1 MTMDISETTQPRSD
15 QINADH
21 FIDGPRT
28 VTITDMRG
36 GSAEQPIEIVTAE
49 YGPGHPY
56 KPGLSMR
63 RVLLAAWGKNGQSY
77 VGRSLTLYRD
87 ENITFGGQPAPGIRI
102 SHLSHIEKLMKIN
115 LTATRGKRTPFTVQ
129 PLKVSATTPAP
140 AEPSR
145 DWLSELEL
153 AGDDIDAIKALGNA
167 AIAAHVTADILN
179 HIRARRDQLA
189 AI

>member
-1 MTMDISETTQPRSD
+1 MTLDISQTTEPRSD

-28 VTITDMRG
+28 VTITEMRG

-63 RVLLAAWGKNGQSY
+63 RVLLAAWGKDGQSY
-77 VGRSLTLYRD
+77 IGRSLTLYRD
-87 ENITFGGQPAPGIRI
+87 ESITFGGQPAPGIRI
-102 SHLSHIEKLMKIN
+102 SHLSHIEKPMKIN
-115 LTATRGKRTPFTVQ
+115 LTATRGKRAPFTVQ
-129 PLKVSATTPAP
+129 PLKVSATSPA
-140 AEPSR
+140 PSR
-145 DWLSELEL
+145 DWLSELAL
-153 AGDDIDAIKALGNA
+153 AGDNLDAVKALGNA

-179 HIRARRDQLA
+179 QIRARRDQLQA
-189 AI
+189 V